1 MSWKTRKLTRAELS
15 IAFRDAWAAARY
27 LCTATKIVKQ
37 GSKKIAVLKFPG
49 LKLREAF
56 AGQLKLRLRALRESL
71 KVWVGPVPKADPV
84 FEIMQIEAKDF
95 LSTEDRARLA
105 ELRSLPTLMAA

>member
-49 LKLREAF
+49 LKLRDAF
-56 AGQLKLRLRALRESL
+56 AGQLKLKLRQMRESL
-71 KVWVGPVPKADPV
+71 KVWVGPAPKADPA
-84 FEIMQIEAKDF
+84 FEIMQIEAKDI
-95 LSTEDRARLA
+95 LTNEDRARLS
-105 ELRSLPTLMAA
+105 ELHGWTKLAA